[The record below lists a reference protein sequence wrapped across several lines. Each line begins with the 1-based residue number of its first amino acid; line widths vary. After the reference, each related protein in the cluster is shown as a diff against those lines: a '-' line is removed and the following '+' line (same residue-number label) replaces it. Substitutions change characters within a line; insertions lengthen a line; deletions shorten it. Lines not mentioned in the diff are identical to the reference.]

1 METTGMM
8 ICKMPMPHKGET
20 HFPPP
25 ASHLSD
31 WFQQQ
36 QQQWLVQTVQAT
48 LPTNNQ
54 CIAHRGWWIWSLMTI
69 SWSKT
74 NCVEG
79 VVVLRGWPFW
89 SLITMRTTKVKL
101 RPGIIVCPE
110 CNSWRLGEA
119 VCRKTLAFAKFV
131 LYSPVLV
138 IRGAIPIIPVF
149 YGIVYTISSQNL
161 LGRCNKCHPL
171 RRIWNPHALSS
182 PTQIM
187 VYQTIQNH
195 PKPMSFRLHLNEFQ
209 VQFRIMLDATL
220 RFRYFPST
228 CHSHNNRT
236 CRPCIHALSWMA
248 SYALQTQRRRQ
259 RCKFRSR

>member
-8 ICKMPMPHKGET
+8 ICEMSMPHKGET

-36 QQQWLVQTVQAT
+36 QQWLVQKVQAT
-48 LPTNNQ
+48 LPTNVLLT
-54 CIAHRGWWIWSLMTI
+54 GGGEFDPSWLMTI

-74 NCVEG
+74 NCVEE

-119 VCRKTLAFAKFV
+119 VYRKTLAFAIENWV
-131 LYSPVLV
+131 SCEICLIQSSSG
-138 IRGAIPIIPVF
+138 RGAIPIIPVC
-149 YGIVYTISSQNL
+149 YG
-161 LGRCNKCHPL
+161 
-171 RRIWNPHALSS
+171 LST
-182 PTQIM
+182 P
-187 VYQTIQNH
+187 
-195 PKPMSFRLHLNEFQ
+195 FLHK
-209 VQFRIMLDATL
+209 
-220 RFRYFPST
+220 T
-228 CHSHNNRT
+228 C
-236 CRPCIHALSWMA
+236 
-248 SYALQTQRRRQ
+248 
-259 RCKFRSR
+259 